1 MHAIINF
8 ELVDIFR
15 IMNQVVSLLVHF
27 EIGVHFI
34 QNIEMHEFKMN
45 KFFCCYPHAKNKKKN
60 CLLQYFSL
68 FCVIIVSFTL
78 ENIISISGFISEMR
92 II

>member
-1 MHAIINF
+1 M
-8 ELVDIFR
+8 EYLVIR
-15 IMNQVVSLLVHF
+15 IGKIVIYF
-27 EIGVHFI
+27 
-34 QNIEMHEFKMN
+34 EMHEFKMN
-45 KFFCCYPHAKNKKKN
+45 KFFCCYPHAMNKKKN